1 MKKILALLLALLLLP
16 AAALADVLA
25 PDWKGATLDELLAAQ
40 AAIADQISQLRAAAS
55 DAAEA
60 LTFTGEGTSILSAVN
75 VEHIPARVTIN
86 GAVKVTMT
94 GGQYDHVFNVWQDEM
109 SCEVLT
115 DAAEYDLLVEG
126 TGAWTVT
133 IEPLKDGGT
142 LELSGAG
149 PYVSD
154 FFQLPSATIVVC
166 SMDASKLDTWSASLY
181 IKMGHQYSNISSWAE
196 DSVAGDS
203 LFSDPLKL
211 TEEAIVKPTKNRD
224 QYYWIIDVPVG
235 ATWSITQK

>member
-25 PDWKGATLDELLAAQ
+25 PGWEGATLDELLAAQ
-40 AAIADQISQLRAAAS
+40 AAIADQISKLRAAAS

-86 GAVKVTMT
+86 GTVKVTMT

-126 TGAWTVT
+126 TGAWVVT

-142 LELSGAG
+142 LELSGTG

-154 FFQLPSATIVVC
+154 FFQLPSATIVTC
-166 SMDASKLDTWSASLY
+166 SMDASMLNAWSASLY
-181 IKMGHQYSNISSWAE
+181 IKMGHQYSNINSWAE

-203 LFSDPLKL
+203 LFSAPLKL

-235 ATWSITQK
+235 AAWSITQK

>member
-1 MKKILALLLALLLLP
+1 MKKLLTLLLVFLLIP
-16 AAALADVLA
+16 AVSLADVLA
-25 PDWKGATLDELLAAQ
+25 PGWEDASLDDLLAAQ
-40 AAIADQISQLRAAAS
+40 AAIADQISQLRAASS
-55 DAAEA
+55 DAAET
-60 LTFTGEGTSILSAVN
+60 LTFSGDGTTILSAVN

-86 GAVKVTMT
+86 GTVKLTLT
-94 GGQYDHVFNVWQDEM
+94 GGQYDHVFNVWQDKM

-126 TGAWTVT
+126 TGAWTIT
-133 IEPLKDGGT
+133 IEPLKEGGT
-142 LELSGAG
+142 MELSGTG

-166 SMDASKLDTWSASLY
+166 SMDASKLGKWSASLY
-181 IKMGHQYSNISSWAE
+181 VKMGHQYGNISSWTT

-211 TEEAIVKPTKNRD
+211 TEEAIVKPTKNRG

-235 ATWSITQK
+235 TTWSITQK